1 MERQSPHRLVEALE
15 HRIRPLEIEF
25 HRAYWDS
32 QVDVT
37 PENERRRAE
46 LELELRR
53 VKGDPDALRA
63 VTAALDDGANDPL
76 LRRQLEV
83 LRLSLTGNQMDE
95 AKREQVVA
103 LSTSLESDFA
113 AYRPELDGQRLSD
126 NDIER
131 ILKTSDDADLRR
143 RSWEAS
149 KEVGGVVADRVRELA
164 RLRNATA
171 HDLGYADY
179 YGMALDLQELEEG
192 WLFGILDDIE
202 RRTDEPFRRWKSELD
217 ARLARRF
224 QTDELYPW
232 HYADPFFQQLPPDGK
247 VSLEPLLADASAPDL
262 AARWFERIG
271 IDLSGVMGASDLY
284 PRERKSQH
292 AFCMDV
298 DRSGRD
304 VRILANV
311 VPGERWTEVMLH
323 ESGHAAYDVS
333 IDPRVPY
340 LLHRPP
346 HTFVTEAIAILSG
359 RRLHD
364 PRWLVEVGELAPD
377 DVASIE
383 EPLRRAPAAASLLF
397 ARWVLVVVHFERDL
411 YLDPESDL
419 DARWWELVE
428 RFQLVRRP
436 EGRSA
441 PDWAAK
447 VHIAAAPAYY
457 QNYLLGEML
466 ASQIE
471 HTCEREGA
479 SLVDGTAAGEWLT
492 ERVFRPG
499 SSKRWD
505 AVVEHAT
512 GRGLSADDFAADLAP
527 AVP

>member
-1 MERQSPHRLVEALE
+1 MENQSPHRLVEALE
-15 HRIRPLEIEF
+15 NRIRPLEVEF

-32 QVDVT
+32 QVDVS
-37 PENERRRAE
+37 PENERRRAD

-53 VKGDPDALRA
+53 VKGDADALRA
-63 VTAALDDGANDPL
+63 VRAALDHGVNDPL

-113 AYRPELDGQRLSD
+113 AYRPEVDGERLSD

-131 ILKTSDDADLRR
+131 ILKTSDDVDLRR
-143 RSWEAS
+143 RAWEAS
-149 KEVGGVVADRVRELA
+149 KEVGAVVAGRVRELA
-164 RLRNATA
+164 RLRNAIA
-171 HDLGYADY
+171 RDLGYADY
-179 YGMALDLQELEEG
+179 YGMALDLQELEEA

-202 RRTDEPFRRWKSELD
+202 RRTDEPFRRWKADLD
-217 ARLARRF
+217 RRLARRF
-224 QTDELYPW
+224 GTDELWPW

-247 VSLEPLLADASAPDL
+247 VSLEPLLADVSAPDL
-262 AARWFERIG
+262 ARDWFDRIG
-271 IDLSGVMGASDLY
+271 IDLSAVMGSSDLY

-333 IDPRVPY
+333 IDARVPY

-364 PRWLVEVGELAPD
+364 PRWLVEIAGFNGDE
-377 DVASIE
+377 VARID
-383 EPLRRAPAAASLLF
+383 EPLRRAAAAASLLF
-397 ARWVLVVVHFERDL
+397 ARWVMVVVHFEREL
-411 YLDPESDL
+411 YLDPEADL
-419 DARWWELVE
+419 DSRWWELVE

-447 VHIAAAPAYY
+447 VHVAAAPAYY

-466 ASQIE
+466 ASQLE
-471 HTCEREGA
+471 RACEREGG
-479 SLVDGTAAGEWLT
+479 SLVDGRAAGEWLR
-492 ERVFRPG
+492 ERVFRVG
-499 SSKRWD
+499 SSERWD
-505 AVVEHAT
+505 DVVETAT
-512 GRGLSADDFAADLAP
+512 GGPLSADAFAAYLAP
-527 AVP
+527 APP